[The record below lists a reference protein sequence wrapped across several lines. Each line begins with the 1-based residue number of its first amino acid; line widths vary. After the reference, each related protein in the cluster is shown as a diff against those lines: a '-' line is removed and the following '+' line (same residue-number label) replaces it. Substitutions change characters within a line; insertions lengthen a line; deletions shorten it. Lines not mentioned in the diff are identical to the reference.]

1 MLRAPEP
8 AEVSAAVRG
17 WLAGQGYGAVTD
29 GAPPERL
36 SGGVDFWVYGLRFAG
51 PDLPPRWSAPLVA
64 RVPAAAAR
72 YDMVRDDSAVQSWA
86 AARGYPAPEV
96 LGVLAPGEALPS
108 PVQMMARVP
117 GVPLIGAASDRP
129 WRLPELMV
137 RLGAVHAE
145 LHRLGSPPQDA
156 HPGEVPDTWLRLARH
171 LAESANA
178 GEFAASLR
186 KIELVRD
193 RLEVADP
200 VVCHGDFH
208 PLNVLAAPGGSALH
222 VIDWTNVGVGDRHG
236 DISWTLLWFQ
246 IAAVAPSRQADRV
259 LMRVLR
265 RRLQR
270 AYLTGYR
277 RVLPVDRER
286 VRLWRPVSLLRIWS
300 AAEASQRGFFGSEP
314 RLPAG
319 LIGWAAREFHRTAA
333 GTG

>member
-1 MLRAPEP
+1 MLRTPESG
-8 AEVSAAVRG
+8 EVSAAVRD

-29 GAPPERL
+29 DTPPERL
-36 SGGVDFWVYGLRFAG
+36 SGGADFWVYGLQFAG
-51 PDLPPRWSAPLVA
+51 AGLPRRWSVPLVA

-72 YDMVRDDSAVQSWA
+72 YDMLRQDSAVQCWA

-96 LGVLAPGEALPS
+96 LTVLPPGQALPS
-108 PVQMMARVP
+108 PVQVMTRAP
-117 GVPLIGAASDRP
+117 GVPLIAASGTP
-129 WRLPELMV
+129 WGFPGLLV
-137 RLGAVHAE
+137 RLGGAHAE
-145 LHRLGSPPQDA
+145 LHRLGRPPADV
-156 HPGEVPDTWLRLARH
+156 HPGQVPDRWLRLTRR
-171 LAESANA
+171 LTQSD
-178 GEFAASLR
+178 GSGPLAASLR
-186 KIELVRD
+186 AVELVAG

-208 PLNVLAAPGGSALH
+208 PGNVLVAPGGSALH

-236 DISWTLLWFQ
+236 DIAWTLLWFE
-246 IAAVAPSRQADRV
+246 IAAAVAPRSAGRV

-265 RRLQR
+265 RGLQR

-300 AAEASQRGFFGSEP
+300 AAEASQRGFFGTEP
-314 RLPAG
+314 RLPAR
-319 LIGWAAREFHRTAA
+319 LIGWAAGEFHRVMP